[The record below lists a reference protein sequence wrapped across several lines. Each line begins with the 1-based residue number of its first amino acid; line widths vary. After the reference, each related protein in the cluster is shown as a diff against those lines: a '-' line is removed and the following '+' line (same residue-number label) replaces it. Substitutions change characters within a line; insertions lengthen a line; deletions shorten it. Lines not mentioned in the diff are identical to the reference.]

1 MTETKKRTRDLG
13 LDHIRAL
20 AALMVFSWHFLH
32 YANGYPVPFEGAP
45 SIFPLALL
53 DEGHTGVALFMTL
66 SGYLFA
72 KILDG
77 RSVNYLAFLS
87 RRATRLLPLLFAMLV
102 VEGMREYVVGA
113 DLVGYLRSLA
123 TGLIE
128 PTLPNG
134 AWSLT
139 VEFHFYL
146 LLPLLLFLCRKSPAL
161 LFVAIFLAVA
171 LRTFLFIRNGTVF
184 WPAYWT
190 LAGRLDQFVFGIL
203 AYHYRSM
210 IIRKH
215 VVALVLGTV
224 FCVFYYLFDRMGGF
238 YRMPQYP
245 SPSPIWIILPT
256 IEGAFF
262 SALIAYYDGSFQ
274 HSRGLP
280 SRFIAKI
287 GKYSYSIY
295 LWHFYVVFF
304 MADFVQRHIMNIS
317 YYYIGQVWALLCF
330 LALVPFAFVSYQIF
344 EKPFMNVG
352 LSYSRKTG
360 PQQPSLVV
368 RPIPYSGD

>member
-1 MTETKKRTRDLG
+1 MTETKNRTRDLG

-20 AALMVFSWHFLH
+20 AAFMVFSWHFLH

-102 VEGMREYVVGA
+102 VEGVREYVVGA
-113 DLVGYLRSLA
+113 DLVGYLRSLV

-161 LFVAIFLAVA
+161 LFAAIFLAVG

-190 LAGRLDQFVFGIL
+190 IAGRIDQFVFGIL

-215 VVALVLGTV
+215 VLALALGTV

-274 HSRGLP
+274 HSRGLL
-280 SRFIAKI
+280 SRSIAKI

-295 LWHFYVVFF
+295 LWHFYVVFL
-304 MADFVQRHIMNIS
+304 MADFVQRYIMNIS

-330 LALVPFAFVSYQIF
+330 LALVPFAFISYQIF

-360 PQQPSLVV
+360 SQQPSLVV
-368 RPIPYSGD
+368 